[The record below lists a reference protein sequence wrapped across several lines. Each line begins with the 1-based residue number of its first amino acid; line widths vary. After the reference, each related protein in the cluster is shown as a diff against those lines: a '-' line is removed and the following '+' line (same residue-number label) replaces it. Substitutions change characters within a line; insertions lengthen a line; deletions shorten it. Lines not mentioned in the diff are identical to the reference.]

1 MQIKR
6 EGIFVS
12 FLSIIEQAQSGM
24 ILCCAVGSKLVRRI
38 LYVPL
43 AAICKFF
50 SSLYRYMGKGCDRL
64 FAFLAKWTEQKK
76 KKKGTIGS
84 KTEKEKK
91 NRNSAGRISFLCIGI
106 FLVLVLSVQ
115 MVRLYQKNEA
125 LVQTEQTK
133 QNELSEQEDKQKE
146 LEEQEQYI
154 QSDEYKEK
162 VAKDKLGLVYDN
174 ETIFR
179 EK

>member
-1 MQIKR
+1 M
-6 EGIFVS
+6 S
-12 FLSIIEQAQSGM
+12 
-24 ILCCAVGSKLVRRI
+24 RR
-38 LYVPL
+38 P
-43 AAICKFF
+43 
-50 SSLYRYMGKGCDRL
+50 R
-64 FAFLAKWTEQKK
+64 KK
-76 KKKGTIGS
+76 
-84 KTEKEKK
+84 KK

-179 EK
+179 EKENIKMIEKRYAGLPLTNNAGKSFYNSLCK

>member
-1 MQIKR
+1 M
-6 EGIFVS
+6 S
-12 FLSIIEQAQSGM
+12 
-24 ILCCAVGSKLVRRI
+24 RR
-38 LYVPL
+38 P
-43 AAICKFF
+43 
-50 SSLYRYMGKGCDRL
+50 R
-64 FAFLAKWTEQKK
+64 KK
-76 KKKGTIGS
+76 KKNK
-84 KTEKEKK
+84 
-91 NRNSAGRISFLCIGI
+91 NSAGRISFLCIGI

-133 QNELSEQEDKQKE
+133 QNELSEQEDK
-146 LEEQEQYI
+146 EQEQYI

>member
-1 MQIKR
+1 M
-6 EGIFVS
+6 S
-12 FLSIIEQAQSGM
+12 
-24 ILCCAVGSKLVRRI
+24 RR
-38 LYVPL
+38 P
-43 AAICKFF
+43 
-50 SSLYRYMGKGCDRL
+50 R
-64 FAFLAKWTEQKK
+64 
-76 KKKGTIGS
+76 
-84 KTEKEKK
+84 KK

-133 QNELSEQEDKQKE
+133 QNEL
-146 LEEQEQYI
+146 EEQEQYI

>member
-1 MQIKR
+1 M
-6 EGIFVS
+6 S
-12 FLSIIEQAQSGM
+12 HLLSSVNFFQAFTAIWGK
-24 ILCCAVGSKLVRRI
+24 AVIVCLPFWQNG
-38 LYVPL
+38 
-43 AAICKFF
+43 
-50 SSLYRYMGKGCDRL
+50 
-64 FAFLAKWTEQKK
+64 QNKK
-76 KKKGTIGS
+76 KNK
-84 KTEKEKK
+84 
-91 NRNSAGRISFLCIGI
+91 NSAGRISFLCIGI

-133 QNELSEQEDKQKE
+133 QNELSEQENKQKE

>member
-1 MQIKR
+1 M
-6 EGIFVS
+6 S
-12 FLSIIEQAQSGM
+12 
-24 ILCCAVGSKLVRRI
+24 RR
-38 LYVPL
+38 P
-43 AAICKFF
+43 
-50 SSLYRYMGKGCDRL
+50 R
-64 FAFLAKWTEQKK
+64 KK
-76 KKKGTIGS
+76 KKNK
-84 KTEKEKK
+84 
-91 NRNSAGRISFLCIGI
+91 NSAGRISFLCIGI

-133 QNELSEQEDKQKE
+133 QNEL
-146 LEEQEQYI
+146 EEQEQYI

>member
-1 MQIKR
+1 M
-6 EGIFVS
+6 S
-12 FLSIIEQAQSGM
+12 
-24 ILCCAVGSKLVRRI
+24 RR
-38 LYVPL
+38 
-43 AAICKFF
+43 
-50 SSLYRYMGKGCDRL
+50 SR
-64 FAFLAKWTEQKK
+64 KK
-76 KKKGTIGS
+76 KKNK
-84 KTEKEKK
+84 
-91 NRNSAGRISFLCIGI
+91 NSAGRISFLCIGI

-162 VAKDKLGLVYDN
+162 EKVAKDKLGLVYDN

>member
-1 MQIKR
+1 MSHLLSSVNFFQAFTAIWGKAVIVCLPSGKMDRTKR
-6 EGIFVS
+6 KKG
-12 FLSIIEQAQSGM
+12 
-24 ILCCAVGSKLVRRI
+24 
-38 LYVPL
+38 
-43 AAICKFF
+43 
-50 SSLYRYMGKGCDRL
+50 RYMSRRPR
-64 FAFLAKWTEQKK
+64 KK
-76 KKKGTIGS
+76 
-84 KTEKEKK
+84 KK

>member
-1 MQIKR
+1 M
-6 EGIFVS
+6 S
-12 FLSIIEQAQSGM
+12 
-24 ILCCAVGSKLVRRI
+24 RR
-38 LYVPL
+38 P
-43 AAICKFF
+43 
-50 SSLYRYMGKGCDRL
+50 R
-64 FAFLAKWTEQKK
+64 KK
-76 KKKGTIGS
+76 KKNK
-84 KTEKEKK
+84 
-91 NRNSAGRISFLCIGI
+91 NSAGRISFLCIGI

-125 LVQTEQTK
+125 LVQTEQ
-133 QNELSEQEDKQKE
+133 DKQKE

>member
-1 MQIKR
+1 M
-6 EGIFVS
+6 S
-12 FLSIIEQAQSGM
+12 
-24 ILCCAVGSKLVRRI
+24 RR
-38 LYVPL
+38 P
-43 AAICKFF
+43 
-50 SSLYRYMGKGCDRL
+50 R
-64 FAFLAKWTEQKK
+64 KK
-76 KKKGTIGS
+76 
-84 KTEKEKK
+84 KK

-125 LVQTEQTK
+125 LVQT
-133 QNELSEQEDKQKE
+133 EQEDKQKE

>member
-1 MQIKR
+1 M
-6 EGIFVS
+6 S
-12 FLSIIEQAQSGM
+12 
-24 ILCCAVGSKLVRRI
+24 RR
-38 LYVPL
+38 P
-43 AAICKFF
+43 
-50 SSLYRYMGKGCDRL
+50 R
-64 FAFLAKWTEQKK
+64 KK
-76 KKKGTIGS
+76 KKNK
-84 KTEKEKK
+84 
-91 NRNSAGRISFLCIGI
+91 NSAGRISFLCIGI

-133 QNELSEQEDKQKE
+133 QKE

>member
-1 MQIKR
+1 M
-6 EGIFVS
+6 S
-12 FLSIIEQAQSGM
+12 
-24 ILCCAVGSKLVRRI
+24 RR
-38 LYVPL
+38 P
-43 AAICKFF
+43 
-50 SSLYRYMGKGCDRL
+50 R
-64 FAFLAKWTEQKK
+64 KK
-76 KKKGTIGS
+76 KKNK
-84 KTEKEKK
+84 
-91 NRNSAGRISFLCIGI
+91 NSAGRISFLCIGI

-115 MVRLYQKNEA
+115 MVRLYQK
-125 LVQTEQTK
+125 TK